1 MTSMKKLLSII
12 ATVLFVSTL
21 CAQTVT
27 LTFTAKDA
35 ANHYIQLNRVSI
47 TNLTKSW
54 QETIYYPDTVLTMQ
68 NGTGID
74 DHSLEGGF
82 ALSQNN
88 PNPFSGTTDVTLTVM
103 EEGKVNLD
111 IADVHGR
118 IIETFRETSLQ
129 SGIHQFRISLSTAGT
144 YVMTARQNGKTSSIK
159 MICNGGSGSNTID
172 YLGMV
177 QTITIVLKSSTN
189 KPFNFGD
196 QMEYVGYATINGTEA
211 ESQRI
216 TQTQGASQFFTLQ
229 FAETQVYY
237 KPTVTTNTV
246 SGITSNAATCG
257 GNVTSDGGA
266 AVTERGVCWSTS
278 HNPTISNA
286 HTTNGSGMGTFTSS
300 LTGLYA
306 GRTYYVR
313 AYARN
318 SVGTS
323 YGNEVSFTTSATL
336 PEVTT
341 GTVSD
346 VTATTAYCI
355 GNYVSDGGATITA
368 RGVCWSTSQNPT
380 LNDNHTSQTSG
391 TGSFTSNITG
401 LAANTTYYV
410 RAYATNSVGTAYG
423 NAVCFT
429 TLSPELPTVTTDNIM
444 NITLQTASVIG
455 NVTNNG
461 GTPVITRGV
470 CWSTSQN
477 PTIVSMHI
485 TNSGDT
491 GSFICSLSGL
501 NENTRYYVRAYATNS
516 VGITYGNELTFITN
530 MDGQPCPN
538 NATVTD
544 YDGNVYNTVLI
555 YNQCWTKEN
564 MRTTHYANGTSI
576 PLGDSTSST
585 MAYRYYPGNDANNV
599 STYGYLYNWCAVVG
613 GATSI
618 DNYSTGVQGVCPN
631 GWHVPNDYEWRS
643 MIQYVG
649 IQSQYECGY
658 PSSNQY
664 NIAKALASTTG
675 WSSTT
680 GYCFPGDTPENNN
693 ATGFSAFPACGYT
706 GYNNTYNLGGYTYF
720 WSVTQDYSSPSTS
733 VMCLHLANE
742 RAYVGTYTSSK
753 RFGYSVRCV
762 YGSITISTS
771 PVSDVTGCTVTCGGS
786 VTSEGIN
793 NVSRGV
799 CWSESPHP
807 SLYDYNSDSAVD
819 SCSTDTFTMILS
831 GLTPNTTYYMRAYA
845 SALGGTTYGEEVSF
859 TTNSMDAQ
867 SCPSSATVTDYDGNV
882 YNTVQIGQQCWMK
895 ENLRTTHYSDG
906 TGGGVVYTNPFNGGN
921 DAPVSTYGYRYSW
934 SAVMKYAASSSS
946 NPSGVQGICP
956 SGWHVPSNA
965 EWTQLINYVNS
976 NSQYWCG
983 SSSIGIA
990 KALASKTGWEVWT
1003 SSGNCTIGNNPST
1016 NNATGFSALPA
1027 GPSGGEA
1034 AFWSATGSS
1043 VTNVAT
1049 ILSMSYSS
1057 QMVLTSEYPKTTPYS
1072 VRCLRNSCGCHLT
1085 LPNVTTNAVNTIT
1098 FTTVSYSGDVTSGGG
1113 TTVSSRGVCWSTSQ
1127 NPTIANSHTTDGS
1140 GAGVFNGILTGLT
1153 SGTTYYIRA
1162 YATNSVGTTYGNE
1175 MVFTTLDQASEGQ
1188 PCPNAATVTDYDGNT
1203 YNTVKIGDQCW
1214 MKENLRTK
1222 HYANGVSI
1230 PTGSTQSFTAP
1241 YYYDGYFYNPNIP
1254 YTQFGY
1260 LYNWVAVMNGAVS
1273 SNANPSGVQGIC
1285 PTGWHVP
1292 SDAEWTQLE
1301 NYVSILHPC
1310 NGNST
1315 NIAKSLSSTNGWNN
1329 SYSAT
1334 CTPGNSSSTNN
1345 ATGFSA
1351 VPAGLYYGGHNYG
1364 GESACFWSSTEY
1376 NSNYSFYRRLK
1387 YNSES
1392 VYRDDVPNNDGLS
1405 VRCVRN

>member
-1 MTSMKKLLSII
+1 MKKVLLSTVII
-12 ATVLFVSTL
+12 LAIGTL
-21 CAQTVT
+21 GAQTVT
-27 LTFTAKDA
+27 LTFTGRDA
-35 ANHYIQLNRVSI
+35 ANHYVQLNRVSI

-54 QETIYYPDTVLTMQ
+54 QETIWWPDTVLQMQ

-74 DHSLEGGF
+74 DHIANGGF

-88 PNPFSGTTDVTLTVM
+88 PNPFSGTTDVTLTVVEDGDM
-103 EEGKVNLD
+103 NLD
-111 IADVHGR
+111 IAEMNGR
-118 IIETFRETSLQ
+118 IVETQNFASLHP
-129 SGIHQFRISLSTAGT
+129 GAHQFRVSLSTVGT

-159 MICNGGSGSNTID
+159 MICNGGGGSNTLD

-177 QTITIVLKSSTN
+177 QTITVVLKSSTN

-196 QMEYVGYATINGTEA
+196 QMEYVGYATINNTEA

-229 FAETQVYY
+229 FAETQIYY
-237 KPTVTTNTV
+237 MPTVSTNTV

-266 AVTERGVCWSTS
+266 AVTKRGVCWSTS
-278 HNPTISNA
+278 HNPTISND
-286 HTTNGSGMGTFTSS
+286 HTTNGNGMGAFTSS

-341 GTVSD
+341 GTVSNI
-346 VTATTAYCI
+346 TATTAYCI
-355 GNYVSDGGATITA
+355 NNYVSNGGATITA

-380 LNDNHTSQTSG
+380 LNDSHTTQTDG
-391 TGSFTSNITG
+391 TSSFTSSITG

-423 NAVCFT
+423 NAVSFT
-429 TLSPELPTVTTDNIM
+429 TLSPELPTVTTDNIT

-461 GTPVITRGV
+461 GTTLITRGV
-470 CWSTSQN
+470 CWSTFHN
-477 PTIVSMHI
+477 PTIDNTHI

-491 GSFICSLSGL
+491 GSFTCSLSGL
-501 NENTRYYVRAYATNS
+501 IANTMYYVRAYATNN
-516 VGITYGNELTFITN
+516 VGTAYGNELTFITN
-530 MDGQPCPN
+530 IDGQPCPN

-544 YDGNVYNTVLI
+544 YDGNVYNTVQI
-555 YNQCWTKEN
+555 GDQCWTREN
-564 MRTTHYANGTSI
+564 MRTTHYANGASI
-576 PLGDSTSST
+576 PLGDATSPT

-599 STYGYLYNWCAVVG
+599 STYGYLYNWCAAAG
-613 GATSI
+613 GATTI
-618 DNYSTGVQGVCPN
+618 QNTYPLGVQGVCPN
-631 GWHVPNDYEWRS
+631 GWHLPSASEWHT
-643 MIQYVG
+643 MIFYVG
-649 IQSQYECGY
+649 TQSQYDCGY
-658 PSSNQY
+658 HNSGVY

-675 WSSTT
+675 WSSAT
-680 GYCFPGDTPENNN
+680 GGCFPGDNPESNN
-693 ATGFSAFPACGYT
+693 ATGFSALPACRYT
-706 GYNNTYNLGGYTYF
+706 GNNNTYNLGDGTYF
-720 WSVTQDYSSPSTS
+720 WNASETQDASCCAKFCSIYNNNATVS
-733 VMCLHLANE
+733 E
-742 RAYVGTYTSSK
+742 FQDSK
-753 RFGYSVRCV
+753 HYGMSVRCV
-762 YGSITISTS
+762 YGSITVNTS
-771 PVSDVTGCTVTCGGS
+771 PISDVTGCTVTCGGS
-786 VTSEGIN
+786 VTTEGIN
-793 NVSRGV
+793 NVSRGL

-807 SLYDYNSDSAVD
+807 SLSSFNNNSDYAED
-819 SCSTDTFTMILS
+819 SNSTDTFTITIS
-831 GLTPNTTYYMRAYA
+831 GLTPNTTYYMRAFA

-895 ENLRTTHYSDG
+895 ENVRSTHYSDG
-906 TGGGVVYTNPFNGGN
+906 SGGGVEYTNPFNGSN
-921 DAPVSTYGYRYSW
+921 DAPVSSYGYRYSW
-934 SAVMKYAASSSS
+934 SATTKYLGSYL
-946 NPSGVQGICP
+946 PSVVQGICP
-956 SGWHVPSNA
+956 SGWHVPSSA
-965 EWTQLINYVNS
+965 EWTQLIDYVSS
-976 NSQYWCG
+976 NSQYRCDFN
-983 SSSIGIA
+983 SNSIA
-990 KALASKTGWEVWT
+990 KALASKTGWEGWT
-1003 SSGNCTIGNNPST
+1003 SGTDCAVGNNPST

-1027 GPSGGEA
+1027 GPIGGEA
-1034 AFWSATGSS
+1034 AFWSTSGP
-1043 VTNVAT
+1043 T
-1049 ILSMSYSS
+1049 LSNTAYRLTMSYSS
-1057 QMVLTSEYPKTTPYS
+1057 PIVNTSDFPNTTPHS
-1072 VRCLRNSCGCHLT
+1072 VRCLRNSCGCNLT
-1085 LPNVTTNAVNTIT
+1085 LPNVTTIAVNTIT
-1098 FTTVSYSGDVTSGGG
+1098 YTTVSYSGDVTSSGG

-1127 NPTIANSHTTDGS
+1127 NPTIANNHTTDGS

-1162 YATNSVGTTYGNE
+1162 YAINSVGTTYGNE
-1175 MVFTTLDQASEGQ
+1175 VVFTTLDQASEGQ

-1214 MKENLRTK
+1214 MKENLRTT

-1230 PTGSTQSFTAP
+1230 PTGSTQSYTAP
-1241 YYYDGYFYNPNIP
+1241 YYYNYSYCNSNIP
-1254 YTQFGY
+1254 HSQCGY

-1301 NYVSILHPC
+1301 NYVSLLHPC
-1310 NGNST
+1310 NGNSS

-1329 SYSAT
+1329 SYSN
-1334 CTPGNSSSTNN
+1334 CTPGNSSSTND
-1345 ATGFSA
+1345 ATGFSG
-1351 VPAGLYYGGHNYG
+1351 VPAGRYSNGGQGYD
-1364 GESACFWSSTEY
+1364 GESAYFWSSTEY
-1376 NSNYSFYRRLK
+1376 NYRSIYSFYRRLK

-1392 VYRDDVPNNDGLS
+1392 VYRDDIANNAGLS
-1405 VRCVRN
+1405 VRCIRD